1 MAAWR
6 RRLPA
11 DRRAIGAAVEAAA
24 ARFLQANG
32 LVLVDANLRYRDG
45 EIDLLM
51 RDGEVLVFVEVRYRS
66 REDFG
71 GAAASVTLGKQKR
84 VIRAATRYLVA
95 HPAAAAL
102 PCRFDVISADGDPEA
117 PRIEWLRAAFD
128 AG

>member
-11 DRRAIGAAVEAAA
+11 DRRAIGTAVEAAA
-24 ARFLQANG
+24 SRFLQERG
-32 LVLVDANLRYRDG
+32 LVPLDANVRYRDG
-45 EIDLLM
+45 EIDLVM

-71 GAAASVTLGKQKR
+71 GAAASVTRGKQKR
-84 VIRAATRYLVA
+84 VIRAATRYLAA
-95 HPAAAAL
+95 HPARARLA
-102 PCRFDVISADGDPEA
+102 CRFDVVSADGDPGA
-117 PRIEWLRAAFD
+117 PRMEWLRAAFD